1 MYQHFARYKCEK
13 CAYWATLPLYP
24 ADGSF
29 FLDPIKM
36 YCPETDQIIR
46 VLMQGKIRKASCIEE
61 KNSYKRK
68 LRGHI
73 HNCPRKNCTAS
84 TLKEIKILEI
94 EEMGYYGRGVV
105 LRYRCPKHNC
115 AGSMNIDPDSIDM
128 LYDADGKP
136 MGQLS

>member
-1 MYQHFARYKCEK
+1 MFFYCIKEKVLGKMYQHFARYKCEK

-61 KNSYKRK
+61 KTVRN
-68 LRGHI
+68 
-73 HNCPRKNCTAS
+73 AS
-84 TLKEIKILEI
+84 
-94 EEMGYYGRGVV
+94 
-105 LRYRCPKHNC
+105 
-115 AGSMNIDPDSIDM
+115 
-128 LYDADGKP
+128 
-136 MGQLS
+136 